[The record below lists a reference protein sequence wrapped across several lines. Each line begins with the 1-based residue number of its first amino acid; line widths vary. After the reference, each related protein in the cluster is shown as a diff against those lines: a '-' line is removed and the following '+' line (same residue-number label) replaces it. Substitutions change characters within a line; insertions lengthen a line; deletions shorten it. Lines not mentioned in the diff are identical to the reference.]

1 MKAIFTSPLKALAR
15 TCALAF
21 LLGFVSENVN
31 AQAPFQGGQ
40 TYWVDGVGNDLV
52 APKDTFIN
60 LMGFYGG
67 GAYQNTTGI
76 LSALNTNGTD
86 AATAG
91 TINIILVPGYTG
103 VETSLIAVGNTL
115 SGGYPGMALSRPV
128 VLRPAAG
135 MNVTITTSSF
145 IAGNA
150 SLFRFNGVQF
160 FTINGEGTSGQ
171 RNLTFD
177 MGSSNQ
183 TTSKIIDIIP
193 FANNGC
199 NSITIRNCRLL
210 GNSTTTSAN
219 TFAGVYLGS
228 IATPGNAARR
238 SQNISILN
246 NVIEA
251 VQCGI
256 YMRGLGTT
264 INNHDLGLNIS
275 NNVIG
280 GVIAPGGGS
289 NTTFIGGSNTFA
301 NAGILLSAQANAVV
315 QGNII
320 RNNIPSSFSNGN
332 FRGIALTTDAGTF
345 SIDSGITINAN
356 RIYNLTSLQSNTGVY
371 GIRFQ
376 NATSHANPYNISITN
391 NVVSDIMATS
401 GIASLLAA
409 TYNIGISLED
419 NSANAGIT
427 MAYNTIHMYGDT
439 LNAGGFSAAVF
450 IGTNVTGG
458 ITMLNNMIANR
469 MGRTISTAG
478 NNSVNYGVVVA
489 NATANPF
496 ALSNNNAFYLTT
508 SRGGNA
514 FIGFSQNRGRASL
527 NDWRLSTT
535 GDANS
540 ITTIPPFIGVDDTT
554 CAISNGAGSLL
565 GNAGAAIAGLAT
577 DINGTSR
584 PASATSIGAYQFTP
598 NTTQAYYPLNGGAI
612 YRIRGNNSW
621 PVGPAGAGEFA
632 TVSDAVNYVN
642 HFGVAGSGNIQL
654 VLEAGYN
661 KNIESFIPHINDYV
675 GASASRRVILTIANG
690 YADTITMPAIN
701 NIPNHAAV
709 LRFIGSDFF
718 TVDGNNKNLTLL
730 IPGNITNTTAKVVA
744 ITPTESSPT
753 TDITITGCI
762 LQGSSNTFQIFTSA
776 AIYLGHHTPP
786 SGVFASS
793 LFGLNNNL
801 VFTNNN
807 IESVRSGIFL
817 RSLDG
822 IGLQSRNITIARN
835 IIGGVIAPNGTTK
848 TTFIGG
854 SGSTTDQ
861 AGISLKAIANCVV
874 DSNVIRNCFPT
885 GTSSVGFKGIDL
897 DFIASEPNSKDSN
910 ITVSRN
916 FIYNII
922 TGSSFVYGIR
932 YHYGTT
938 DTTGVRAI
946 RFINNSIANIRAS
959 GSAAI
964 PTITNPGGIVM
975 EGSAVISN
983 LGLQLLYNTIN
994 MSGSTLNSNT
1004 GSYGVYFPN
1013 SIRGGVLMRNNNI
1026 INRLGRL
1033 SGTGNN
1039 CAVFVG
1045 HNASIFAGPT
1055 TISNNNNYV
1064 SAGANATNFI
1074 AIANNG
1080 AQTFSN
1086 LAAWQVF
1093 TGGDLQS
1100 LSNNVAFSNDTLPN
1114 PDLTLAAP
1122 LFNAAV
1128 SLPGITN
1135 DIYGNTRGGVNSC
1148 IGAVEFPLTF
1158 LPLAGGQT
1166 YLINGVQNQ
1175 PRVAGTAP
1183 FSFSTISRAI
1193 QYLNANG
1200 VDNASPASPIIL
1212 ETAAGYMG
1220 EGDTLITTISAY
1232 PRSSAS
1238 RPVVLRP
1245 GAGRNDTITTLGG
1258 GFGPYPANGSVIRF
1272 DGASNFIIDG
1282 SNNGSNTRNFT
1293 IMLPATATAT
1303 TLKVVDLSSA
1313 GTPNTNI
1320 TVRNCN
1326 IIGNSTTFSI
1336 NSFAGIYSGGS
1347 VTTPSNA
1354 GVSGNN
1360 NNRFENNFIGAVRYG
1375 IYLRGFASTSGSQ
1388 DRGNIIRRNEIGGNH
1403 ATGGTAP
1410 TNYFGGINNAAG
1422 IYLGAQA
1429 VAVVDSNVIKN
1440 NISTF
1445 NNNRGIDLSS
1455 EPSTT
1460 LSLDS
1465 GISVRRNII
1474 YDIFN
1479 TTGLGG
1485 AYGITVNLGSIP
1497 TNAQTPRNI
1506 DIINNMISGVSSGG
1520 TGAGNVAST
1529 LNPYGILVESNTQYN
1544 NVGLNLIYNSI
1555 NLAFAIPGSLP
1566 SQPSSVCAPIM
1577 FNSNIRGGI
1586 TLRNN
1591 LLQNSLGR
1599 TAPTGYAYALVIGAN
1614 VTNMFNTI
1622 DNNSYFVNAANT
1634 INRISAFNAASNHVT
1649 ANFNANLAAHMA
1661 YTNQDLYSI
1670 SIASPFTND
1679 TILFIPDNTPS
1690 TLWAGGAFVAGYNTD
1705 IRGASRDPFTPSI
1718 GAHEY
1723 LGSYLDSVAPRLF
1736 NVTPPAT
1743 VCSNGPYN
1751 IVIRFIERTRV
1762 ADTLFYSVNGGPE
1775 QFVLVSAVT
1784 GEFRTYTI
1792 PVQPNNSNIRYR
1804 VVCYDASG
1812 LIGSF
1817 PASGFDLIGTLFNT
1831 FPVTNGFDG
1840 AAGGW
1845 SVEQI
1850 SGNGLWQLS
1859 QLGGSVANPSL
1870 APATGIRA
1878 AVFPSATL
1886 PNGTASRIVSP
1897 CMDFSNMKNPTV
1909 RLWVSQNADL
1919 PLANDQIAITVNTG
1933 FGWSFPLVQTGRVNP
1948 NFPFPG
1954 YRQID
1959 VCLKNFIGIPSVK
1972 VGIEATA
1979 AGAGNNV
1986 IIDSIIVFDDL
1997 QSISITPLTAN
2008 ICAYDNISL
2017 QISSSSSQ
2025 YSYRLI
2031 DAFTALPMSAVVT
2044 GTGNAL
2050 TLTAANPNT
2059 DSVFVNVQY
2068 TNLLTTNQGTSC
2080 SNSLN
2085 DTAKIYISRFTSG
2098 PFAAKGSPFTGAYN
2112 NGTSLDPD
2120 GAIVG
2125 DTLEYNIVA
2134 PSGLPYSSFGTRW
2147 TITSNQIRTA
2157 AGTNI
2162 SNAVY
2167 TPPTTSG
2174 AGKYVVRPGLADGDS
2189 TFIMTINYRLLPT
2202 NCDSLVTRFIKI
2214 TSPPTSLFSNGRDSV
2229 CAGSLLNFVNQSSGS
2244 PATLPLTYNWSFGD
2258 NTTSTLSEPSKSWTT
2273 PGQYVVRLE
2282 TRNNSNIMRSF
2293 QKTITVLPVPV
2304 ASFSNGLVCSN
2315 DSVTFTN
2322 NSTGTGLN
2330 NAWTYSLGGSIIGT
2344 STAQNPKAFFAV
2356 VDTTYNVLLTVTN
2369 NVGCSNSTL
2378 RTVYVFPR
2386 PVASFTTANH
2396 CNGALLPITN
2406 NSNVPSAKAGNSF
2419 GSNWEFG
2426 NGGTGLSNNPTYR
2439 YPSAGSFVIKLKVTS
2454 NFGCIDS
2461 TSQPVT
2467 VFPKPAAGY
2476 TFTNACQSDSIRFS
2490 NTTTFVGGLANV
2502 SYNWNFG
2509 DNTPNSNA
2517 VTPGK
2522 VYGALGTYAV
2532 KLLAVEAT
2540 NGCRD
2545 SVTQNITIAEK
2556 PVAGFTAAAGT
2567 NKGCVGTAI
2576 SFDNGSFG
2584 PGGVTLTYAWS
2595 FGDGNNS
2602 SVQEPTHTYT
2612 SSGSKPVTLIV
2623 TAGGCRDTSLVNIS
2637 INNAPV
2643 PTITSTLLNNRTM
2656 TYRFNATPANMA
2668 KYTWDFKD
2676 GGVRNTFVDS
2686 ITNTYTSAGSYAVS
2700 VTVTDANG
2708 CTGSATLNPAI
2719 VIATVGINDVL
2730 ANKFNLNVYPNPFNT
2745 DAQVSFSLNKAS
2757 TVRVTVYDMLGRNV
2771 ASINKGKLNAG
2782 NQTISLSEMG
2792 FNGAAGAYMMNIQID
2807 DVVIH
2812 KQIIQQK

>member
-1 MKAIFTSPLKALAR
+1 
-15 TCALAF
+15 
-21 LLGFVSENVN
+21 
-31 AQAPFQGGQ
+31 
-40 TYWVDGVGNDLV
+40 
-52 APKDTFIN
+52 
-60 LMGFYGG
+60 
-67 GAYQNTTGI
+67 
-76 LSALNTNGTD
+76 
-86 AATAG
+86 
-91 TINIILVPGYTG
+91 
-103 VETSLIAVGNTL
+103 
-115 SGGYPGMALSRPV
+115 
-128 VLRPAAG
+128 
-135 MNVTITTSSF
+135 
-145 IAGNA
+145 
-150 SLFRFNGVQF
+150 
-160 FTINGEGTSGQ
+160 
-171 RNLTFD
+171 
-177 MGSSNQ
+177 
-183 TTSKIIDIIP
+183 
-193 FANNGC
+193 
-199 NSITIRNCRLL
+199 
-210 GNSTTTSAN
+210 
-219 TFAGVYLGS
+219 
-228 IATPGNAARR
+228 
-238 SQNISILN
+238 
-246 NVIEA
+246 
-251 VQCGI
+251 
-256 YMRGLGTT
+256 
-264 INNHDLGLNIS
+264 
-275 NNVIG
+275 
-280 GVIAPGGGS
+280 
-289 NTTFIGGSNTFA
+289 
-301 NAGILLSAQANAVV
+301 
-315 QGNII
+315 
-320 RNNIPSSFSNGN
+320 
-332 FRGIALTTDAGTF
+332 
-345 SIDSGITINAN
+345 
-356 RIYNLTSLQSNTGVY
+356 
-371 GIRFQ
+371 
-376 NATSHANPYNISITN
+376 
-391 NVVSDIMATS
+391 
-401 GIASLLAA
+401 
-409 TYNIGISLED
+409 
-419 NSANAGIT
+419 
-427 MAYNTIHMYGDT
+427 
-439 LNAGGFSAAVF
+439 
-450 IGTNVTGG
+450 
-458 ITMLNNMIANR
+458 
-469 MGRTISTAG
+469 
-478 NNSVNYGVVVA
+478 
-489 NATANPF
+489 
-496 ALSNNNAFYLTT
+496 
-508 SRGGNA
+508 
-514 FIGFSQNRGRASL
+514 
-527 NDWRLSTT
+527 
-535 GDANS
+535 
-540 ITTIPPFIGVDDTT
+540 
-554 CAISNGAGSLL
+554 
-565 GNAGAAIAGLAT
+565 
-577 DINGTSR
+577 
-584 PASATSIGAYQFTP
+584 
-598 NTTQAYYPLNGGAI
+598 
-612 YRIRGNNSW
+612 
-621 PVGPAGAGEFA
+621 
-632 TVSDAVNYVN
+632 
-642 HFGVAGSGNIQL
+642 
-654 VLEAGYN
+654 
-661 KNIESFIPHINDYV
+661 
-675 GASASRRVILTIANG
+675 
-690 YADTITMPAIN
+690 
-701 NIPNHAAV
+701 
-709 LRFIGSDFF
+709 
-718 TVDGNNKNLTLL
+718 
-730 IPGNITNTTAKVVA
+730 
-744 ITPTESSPT
+744 
-753 TDITITGCI
+753 
-762 LQGSSNTFQIFTSA
+762 
-776 AIYLGHHTPP
+776 
-786 SGVFASS
+786 
-793 LFGLNNNL
+793 
-801 VFTNNN
+801 
-807 IESVRSGIFL
+807 
-817 RSLDG
+817 
-822 IGLQSRNITIARN
+822 
-835 IIGGVIAPNGTTK
+835 
-848 TTFIGG
+848 
-854 SGSTTDQ
+854 
-861 AGISLKAIANCVV
+861 
-874 DSNVIRNCFPT
+874 
-885 GTSSVGFKGIDL
+885 
-897 DFIASEPNSKDSN
+897 
-910 ITVSRN
+910 
-916 FIYNII
+916 
-922 TGSSFVYGIR
+922 
-932 YHYGTT
+932 
-938 DTTGVRAI
+938 
-946 RFINNSIANIRAS
+946 
-959 GSAAI
+959 
-964 PTITNPGGIVM
+964 
-975 EGSAVISN
+975 
-983 LGLQLLYNTIN
+983 LQLLYNTIN

-1293 IMLPATATAT
+1293 IMLPPIATAT

-2730 ANKFNLNVYPNPFNT
+2730 ANQFNLNVYPNPFNT